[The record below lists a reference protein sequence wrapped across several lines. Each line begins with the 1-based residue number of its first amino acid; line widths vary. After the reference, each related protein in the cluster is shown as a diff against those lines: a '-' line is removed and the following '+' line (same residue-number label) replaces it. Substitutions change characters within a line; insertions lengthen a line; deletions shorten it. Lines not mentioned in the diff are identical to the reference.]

1 VPETTASATPSGAED
16 PVADERDLYDPYLY
30 INREISW
37 LQFNDR
43 VLAMAADPQFPLLER
58 LKYLAIFSSNLDEFF
73 MVRVSGLRDQVQTG
87 MVTRGSDGWTPSETL
102 EAIAKHVGPTIE
114 HQVRVFLDEVSPAM
128 AQAGIR
134 IADISELNSQ
144 ERDFLRDY
152 FQRQVFPVLTP
163 LAVDPSHPFPYIS
176 NLSLSLAVTVRY
188 PGTSR
193 DRFARV
199 KVPGILPR
207 FVPLGDGSTF
217 VPLEQVVATHLDK
230 LFPGM
235 NVVEAHPFRVTRDAD
250 IELAEDEADDLLV
263 AVEQEL
269 RRQRFGAVVRLEVEA
284 TMPDHMVRL
293 LQRELEVEDDAVVTV
308 EGPLGLHD
316 LMGLVS
322 ALDRP
327 ELADEPWV
335 GTTQPRLLGT
345 EGDSVNLFAT
355 MREGDLLVH
364 HPYDAFATSVQ
375 RFIEQAAD
383 DPEVL
388 AIKQT
393 LYRTDGDS
401 PIVTALIHAA
411 ETGKQVV
418 VLVEVKARGDEA
430 SNIGWA
436 RALERA
442 GCHVAYGL
450 VGLKTHSKTA
460 LVVRREHGG
469 IRRYVH
475 IGTGNY
481 NAKTARLYTDIGL
494 LSCDE
499 DLGADLTDLFNS
511 LTGYARGSRYR
522 KILVA
527 PNALRDK
534 TIEMIE
540 RTAERHTAR
549 RPGRIIMQMN
559 ALVDAACIR
568 ALYAASQA
576 GVEID
581 LIVRGI
587 CRLRPGVPGVSDHIR
602 VRSIVG
608 RFLEHSRIWTF
619 AGGRR
624 REYYI
629 GSADLMPRNLDLR
642 VEVVTPVTDPD
653 LTGRLQEI
661 LDVMLADNVQAW
673 ELSEDGSWHRRQPED
688 GERRVATHKRMRE
701 LALRRGTEARSGTH
715 EQER

>member
-1 VPETTASATPSGAED
+1 
-16 PVADERDLYDPYLY
+16 
-30 INREISW
+30 
-37 LQFNDR
+37 
-43 VLAMAADPQFPLLER
+43 M
-58 LKYLAIFSSNLDEFF
+58 
-73 MVRVSGLRDQVQTG
+73 
-87 MVTRGSDGWTPSETL
+87 
-102 EAIAKHVGPTIE
+102 
-114 HQVRVFLDEVSPAM
+114 
-128 AQAGIR
+128 
-134 IADISELNSQ
+134 
-144 ERDFLRDY
+144 
-152 FQRQVFPVLTP
+152 
-163 LAVDPSHPFPYIS
+163 
-176 NLSLSLAVTVRY
+176 TVRD
-188 PGTSR
+188 PGTAR

-207 FVPLGDGSTF
+207 FVSLGDGNTF
-217 VPLEQVVATHLDK
+217 VPLEQVIATHLDK

-235 NVVEAHPFRVTRDAD
+235 DVVEAHPFRVTRDAE

-269 RRQRFGAVVRLEVEA
+269 RRQRFGVVVRLEVA
-284 TMPDHMVRL
+284 STMPDHVVRL
-293 LQRELEVEDDAVVTV
+293 LQRELEVEDDALVTV
-308 EGPLGLHD
+308 EGPLNLGD

-345 EGDSVNLFAT
+345 EEDSVNLFAT
-355 MREGDLLVH
+355 LREGDLLVH
-364 HPYDAFATSVQ
+364 HPYDAFSTSVQ
-375 RFIEQAAD
+375 RFIEQAAE
-383 DPEVL
+383 DPHVL

-401 PIVTALIHAA
+401 PIVTALIQAA
-411 ETGKQVV
+411 ESGKQVV

-481 NAKTARLYTDIGL
+481 NAKTARLYTDLGL

-499 DLGADLTDLFNS
+499 DLGADLTELFNS
-511 LTGYARGSRYR
+511 LTGYARGARYR

-527 PNALRDK
+527 PNFLRQGV
-534 TIEMIE
+534 IELIE
-540 RTAERHTAR
+540 RRRRAALQPPPGPHHPADELPGRRGLHPRPVRRLPGRGADRPDRPGHLPAAAGGAGGEREHPGALDR
-549 RPGRIIMQMN
+549 RPLPGAQPH
-559 ALVDAACIR
+559 L
-568 ALYAASQA
+568 
-576 GVEID
+576 E
-581 LIVRGI
+581 
-587 CRLRPGVPGVSDHIR
+587 LRQR
-602 VRSIVG
+602 Q
-608 RFLEHSRIWTF
+608 
-619 AGGRR
+619 R

-642 VEVVTPVTDPD
+642 VECVTPVTDPD
-653 LTGRLQEI
+653 LTGRLQEV

-673 ELSEDGSWHRRQPED
+673 ELSEDGSWHRSQPAE
-688 GERRVATHKRMRE
+688 GERRVATHKRVRE
-701 LALRRGTEARSGTH
+701 LALRRGVEARAGAKADS
-715 EQER
+715 R

>member
-1 VPETTASATPSGAED
+1 MSETASAPDA
-16 PVADERDLYDPYLY
+16 VERDLYDPYLY

-43 VLAMAADPQFPLLER
+43 VLAMAADPEVPLLER

-73 MVRVSGLRDQVQTG
+73 MVRVSGLRDQVQAG

-102 EAIAKHVGPTIE
+102 EAIAKHVGPAIE
-114 HQVRVFLDEVSPAM
+114 HQVRVFLDEVVPAM
-128 AQAGIR
+128 AEAGIR
-134 IADISELNSQ
+134 IADIADLGDQ
-144 ERDFLRDY
+144 DLDFLRDY

-176 NLSLSLAVTVRY
+176 NLSLSLAVTVRD
-188 PGTSR
+188 PGAAR

-207 FVPLGDGSTF
+207 FVPLGDGNTF

-235 NVVEAHPFRVTRDAD
+235 DVVSAHPFRVTRDAD
-250 IELAEDEADDLLV
+250 IELAEEEADDLLV

-269 RRQRFGAVVRLEVEA
+269 RRQRFGAVVRLEVAA
-284 TMPDHMVRL
+284 TMPDRVVRL

-308 EGPLGLHD
+308 EGPLNLGD

-327 ELADEPWV
+327 ELADDPWV

-345 EGDSVNLFAT
+345 EEDAVNLFAT
-355 MREGDLLVH
+355 LREGDLLVH
-364 HPYDAFATSVQ
+364 HPYDAFSTSVQ

-383 DPEVL
+383 DPQVV

-401 PIVTALIHAA
+401 PIVNALIQAA
-411 ETGKQVV
+411 ESGKQVV

-442 GCHVAYGL
+442 GTHVAYGL

-481 NAKTARLYTDIGL
+481 NAKTARLYTDLGL

-499 DLGADLTDLFNS
+499 DLGADLTELFNS
-511 LTGYARGSRYR
+511 LTGYARGARYR

-527 PNALRDK
+527 PNFLRNRVVEL
-534 TIEMIE
+534 IG
-540 RTAERHTAR
+540 RTAERHSPR
-549 RPGRIIMQMN
+549 RPGRITMQMN
-559 ALVDAACIR
+559 SLVDAECIR
-568 ALYAASQA
+568 GLYMASQA

-587 CRLRPGVPGVSDHIR
+587 CRLRPGVPGVSDNIR
-602 VRSIVG
+602 VRSVIG
-608 RFLEHSRIWTF
+608 RFLEHGRIWNF
-619 AGGRR
+619 ANGRR

-629 GSADLMPRNLDLR
+629 GSADLMPRNLDRR
-642 VEVVTPVTDPD
+642 VEAVLPVTDPR
-653 LTGRLQEI
+653 LEGRLEEI
-661 LDVMLADNVQAW
+661 LATNLADDTLAW
-673 ELSEDGSWHRRQPED
+673 DLGPD
-688 GERRVATHKRMRE
+688 
-701 LALRRGTEARSGTH
+701 
-715 EQER
+715 

>member
-1 VPETTASATPSGAED
+1 VTETNAAAATA
-16 PVADERDLYDPYLY
+16 ADQPPDLYDPSLF

-43 VLAMAADPQFPLLER
+43 VLAVAADPDTPLLER
-58 LKYLAIFSSNLDEFF
+58 LKFLAIFSTNLDEFF
-73 MVRVSGLRDQVQTG
+73 MVRVSGLRDQVEAG
-87 MVTRGSDGWTPSETL
+87 ISTRGSDGWTPSETL
-102 EAIAKHVGPTIE
+102 EAIAKQVGPAAE
-114 HQVRVFLDEVSPAM
+114 EQVHIFLDQVVPAL
-128 AQAGIR
+128 AE
-134 IADISELNSQ
+134 ADVHIGDMGQLGS
-144 ERDFLRDY
+144 RDLDYLREY
-152 FQRQVFPVLTP
+152 FDREVFPVLTP

-176 NLSLSLAVTVRY
+176 NLSLSLAVTVRD
-188 PGTSR
+188 PSSAR

-199 KVPGILPR
+199 KVPEILPR
-207 FVPLGDGSTF
+207 FVPLVDGNTF
-217 VPLEQVVATHLDK
+217 VPLEQIVATHLGK

-235 NVVEAHPFRVTRDAD
+235 TVVDAHPFRVTRDAD
-250 IELAEDEADDLLV
+250 IELAEDEADDLMV

-269 RRQRFGAVVRLEVEA
+269 RRRRFGAVVRLEVAA
-284 TMPDHMVRL
+284 TMPDHVVRL
-293 LQRELEVEDDAVVTV
+293 LQRELEVDDDALVTV
-308 EGPLGLHD
+308 EGPLNLGD
-316 LMGLVS
+316 LMELAG
-322 ALDRP
+322 AIDRP
-327 ELADEPWV
+327 ELADSPWV
-335 GTTQPRLLGT
+335 GTTQPRLQGA
-345 EGDSVNLFAT
+345 EGGAVNVFAT
-355 MREGDLLVH
+355 LREGDLLVH
-364 HPYDAFATSVQ
+364 HPYDAFSTSVQ

-383 DPEVL
+383 DPDVL

-401 PIVTALIHAA
+401 PIVSALIRAA
-411 ETGKQVV
+411 ESGKQVV
-418 VLVEVKARGDEA
+418 VLVELKARFDEA

-436 RALERA
+436 RVLERA

-460 LVVRREHGG
+460 LVVRREQGG

-481 NAKTARLYTDIGL
+481 NAKTARLYSDLGL

-499 DLGADLTDLFNS
+499 DVGADLTDLFNS
-511 LTGYARGSRYR
+511 LTGYARGGRYR

-527 PNALRDK
+527 PAHVREQVLA
-534 TIEMIE
+534 MIA
-540 RTAERHTAR
+540 RTTDRHSPR
-549 RPGRIIMQMN
+549 RPGRIVMQMN
-559 ALVDAACIR
+559 SLVDAACIR

-576 GVEID
+576 GVQVD

-587 CRLRPGVPGVSDHIR
+587 CRLRPGVPGVSDNIR

-608 RFLEHSRIWTF
+608 RFLEHARIWLF
-619 AGGRR
+619 ANGRR

-653 LTGRLQEI
+653 LTGRLQEV

-673 ELSEDGSWHRRQPED
+673 ELHADGGWQHCQPAE
-688 GERRVATHKRMRE
+688 GVQRLATQRALRE
-701 LALRRGTEARSGTH
+701 LALRRGVEARAGS
-715 EQER
+715 

>member
-1 VPETTASATPSGAED
+1 MSETASVPEA
-16 PVADERDLYDPYLY
+16 VERDLYDPYLY
-30 INREISW
+30 LNREISW

-43 VLAMAADPQFPLLER
+43 VLAMAADPEVPLLER

-73 MVRVSGLRDQVQTG
+73 MVRVSGLHDQIEAG
-87 MVTRGSDGWTPSETL
+87 IVTRGSDGWTPSETL
-102 EAIAKHVGPTIE
+102 EAITKHVGPTIE
-114 HQVRVFLDEVSPAM
+114 HQVRVFLDEVVPAM
-128 AQAGIR
+128 AEAGIR
-134 IADISELNSQ
+134 IADMADLDDQ
-144 ERDFLRDY
+144 GLDFLRDY
-152 FQRQVFPVLTP
+152 FLRQVFPVLTP

-176 NLSLSLAVTVRY
+176 NLSLSLAVTVRD
-188 PGTSR
+188 PGTTR

-217 VPLEQVVATHLDK
+217 VPLEQVIATHLDK

-235 NVVEAHPFRVTRDAD
+235 DVVDAHPFRVTRDAD
-250 IELAEDEADDLLV
+250 IELAEDEADDLLI

-269 RRQRFGAVVRLEVEA
+269 RRQRFGAVVRLEVAA
-284 TMPDHMVRL
+284 TMPDHVIRL
-293 LQRELEVEDDAVVTV
+293 LQRELDVDDDALVTM
-308 EGPLGLHD
+308 EGPLNLGD

-327 ELADEPWV
+327 ELADDPWV

-345 EGDSVNLFAT
+345 EEDSVNLFAT
-355 MREGDLLVH
+355 LREGDLLVH

-375 RFIEQAAD
+375 RFIEQAAS

-401 PIVTALIHAA
+401 PIVNALIEAA
-411 ETGKQVV
+411 ESGKQVV
-418 VLVEVKARGDEA
+418 VMVEVKARGDEA

-442 GCHVAYGL
+442 GCHVVYGL

-481 NAKTARLYTDIGL
+481 NAKTARLYTDLGL

-499 DLGADLTDLFNS
+499 DLGADLTELFNS
-511 LTGYARGSRYR
+511 LTGYARGAHYR

-527 PNALRDK
+527 PNFLRK
-534 TIEMIE
+534 RVIELIE
-540 RTAERHTAR
+540 RTAERHSPR
-549 RPGRIIMQMN
+549 RPGRITLQMN
-559 ALVDAACIR
+559 SLVDAECIR
-568 ALYAASQA
+568 ALYQASQA

-587 CRLRPGVPGVSDHIR
+587 CRLRPGVPGVSDNIR
-602 VRSIVG
+602 VRSIIG
-608 RFLEHSRIWTF
+608 RFLEHSRIWNF
-619 AGGRR
+619 ANGRR

-661 LDVMLADNVQAW
+661 QDVMLADNTQAW
-673 ELSEDGSWHRRQPED
+673 ELLEDGTWQRRQPAE
-688 GERRVATHKRMRE
+688 GERRVATQRRLRE
-701 LALRRGTEARSGTH
+701 LALRRGVEARSGAKRDH
-715 EQER
+715 PA

>member
-1 VPETTASATPSGAED
+1 VSETASVPEA
-16 PVADERDLYDPYLY
+16 VERDLYDPYLY
-30 INREISW
+30 LNREISW

-43 VLAMAADPQFPLLER
+43 VLAMAADPEVPLLER

-73 MVRVSGLRDQVQTG
+73 MVRVSGLHDQIEAG
-87 MVTRGSDGWTPSETL
+87 IVTRGSDGWTPSETL
-102 EAIAKHVGPTIE
+102 EAITKHVGPTIE
-114 HQVRVFLDEVSPAM
+114 HQVRVFLDEVVPAM
-128 AQAGIR
+128 AEAGIR
-134 IADISELNSQ
+134 IADMADLDDQ
-144 ERDFLRDY
+144 GLDFLRDY
-152 FQRQVFPVLTP
+152 FLRQVFPVLTP

-176 NLSLSLAVTVRY
+176 NLSLSLAVTVRD
-188 PGTSR
+188 PGTTR

-217 VPLEQVVATHLDK
+217 VPLEQVIATHLDK

-235 NVVEAHPFRVTRDAD
+235 DVVDAHPFRVTRDAD
-250 IELAEDEADDLLV
+250 IELAEDEADDLLI

-269 RRQRFGAVVRLEVEA
+269 RRQRFGTVVRLEVAA
-284 TMPDHMVRL
+284 TMPDHVIRL
-293 LQRELEVEDDAVVTV
+293 LQRELDVDDDALVTM
-308 EGPLGLHD
+308 EGPLNLGD

-327 ELADEPWV
+327 ELADDPWV

-345 EGDSVNLFAT
+345 EEDSVNLFAT
-355 MREGDLLVH
+355 LREGDLLVH

-375 RFIEQAAD
+375 RFIEQAAS

-401 PIVTALIHAA
+401 PIVNALIEAA
-411 ETGKQVV
+411 ESGKQVV
-418 VLVEVKARGDEA
+418 VMVEVKARGDEA

-436 RALERA
+436 RALEQA
-442 GCHVAYGL
+442 GTHVAYGL

-481 NAKTARLYTDIGL
+481 NAKTARLYTDLGL

-499 DLGADLTDLFNS
+499 DLGADLTQLFNS
-511 LTGYARGSRYR
+511 LTGYARGARYR

-527 PNALRDK
+527 PNFLRQGVIDL
-534 TIEMIE
+534 IE
-540 RTAERHTAR
+540 RTAERHSSR
-549 RPGRIIMQMN
+549 RPGRITMQMN

-568 ALYAASQA
+568 ALYAASQG
-576 GVEID
+576 GVQID

-587 CRLRPGVPGVSDHIR
+587 CRLRPGVPGVSENIR

-608 RFLEHSRIWTF
+608 RFLEHGRIWNF
-619 AGGRR
+619 ANGRR

-642 VEVVTPVTDPD
+642 VECVTPVTDPD

-673 ELSEDGSWHRRQPED
+673 ELSEDGSWHRRQPEAD
-688 GERRVATHKRMRE
+688 ERRVATHKRLRE
-701 LALRRGTEARSGTH
+701 LALRRGVEARAGAKADS
-715 EQER
+715 R